1 MSDRGVFVASK
12 NFCQLHSRSE
22 FLKNTCEEKEALKL
36 AKENILT
43 DIFHGFEPPGN
54 LMKWFN
60 LRLQVFLGQTCSK
73 SAICL
78 VIYKLYVIFEFCPT
92 KKCFSSS
99 IVAPILRKTC
109 SSLNLEKVAH

>member
-1 MSDRGVFVASK
+1 MSDIGVFVASK

-54 LMKWFN
+54 LMKWFK
-60 LRLQVFLGQTCSK
+60 LRLQVFL
-73 SAICL
+73 
-78 VIYKLYVIFEFCPT
+78 
-92 KKCFSSS
+92 
-99 IVAPILRKTC
+99 
-109 SSLNLEKVAH
+109 